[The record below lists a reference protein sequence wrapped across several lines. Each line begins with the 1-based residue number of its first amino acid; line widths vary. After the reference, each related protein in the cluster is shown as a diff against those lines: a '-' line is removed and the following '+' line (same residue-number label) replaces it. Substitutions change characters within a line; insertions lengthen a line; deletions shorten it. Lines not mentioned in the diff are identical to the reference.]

1 VEGRLSERSFRR
13 DYQRRL
19 SAARRRH
26 ELRARKTAVAAVA
39 VGAFALAAPATSSAA
54 NLVVGSG
61 ADTTGAV
68 DCATPTNTDC
78 TLRQA
83 ILDANANAED
93 DTITFASSITG
104 TITLTSGPLVVNSVG
119 PTYHGLTITGPGS
132 GTLAVSG
139 NDASSV
145 LEVERTGY
153 DPGLTITGLT
163 LTHGDGTYG
172 GALYTDLSSNVTL
185 DHDAVTT
192 STASGDVVSTG
203 PFSSNVAGGGITNVG
218 TMAITNTTI
227 SGNDSATGTGGSTY
241 GGGGIDNIGRLTVD
255 ASTISGNTADQFGGG
270 IFQGASKYPSSL
282 DISNSTI
289 LDNSAQYAGGGIA
302 AFNKPIYGS
311 SRNSITNTTI
321 VGNGAYAGGG
331 FGGKYV
337 NAAEHW
343 TISHS
348 TFTGNGSFY
357 GGGINLGIVTGS
369 FDLVDSTISGNEAQ
383 VGGGVNMFENA
394 SKYQD
399 SSQFNNSTIAS
410 NYANDTGGGIYL
422 GNTYGPSSPPNTVFP
437 VPLFSTIVAD
447 NQQNGPDNDLEV
459 NDPSRDGFGLSFSL
473 VEAPGNA
480 TITQTPAGSSI
491 LGVDPQLGALGDN
504 GGPTLTQ
511 LPAITSPVV
520 DKGSAPGSLTTD
532 QRGQPRTVDTSCAN
546 ASDGTDIGSVELA
559 AGPPPPPPGPTPAG
573 GGSAGTKVH
582 GIKKKHKKRKHVL
595 RTKKKSVK
603 IHVTFSSGNP
613 AVTFRCSVDGGPA
626 VPCTSPFSPKVSSAP
641 GKGKVHTVTITTVDS
656 SGNVVGKPR
665 TVRFRIIRED

>member
-1 VEGRLSERSFRR
+1 MSERSFRR

-26 ELRARKTAVAAVA
+26 ELRVRKTAAAAVA

-93 DTITFASSITG
+93 DTITFDSSITG
-104 TITLTSGPLVVNSVG
+104 TITLASGPLVVDSAVS
-119 PTYHGLTITGPGS
+119 PYGLTITGPGS

-145 LEVERTGY
+145 FDVKHTGY
-153 DPGLTITGLT
+153 ATGLTITGLT
-163 LTHGDGTYG
+163 LTHGSGTYG
-172 GALYTDLSSNVTL
+172 GALYTGEYSDVTL
-185 DHDAVTT
+185 DHDAVTS
-192 STASGDVVSTG
+192 STASGGVVSGG
-203 PFSSNVAGGGITNVG
+203 PFNTDLAGGGIANRG
-218 TMAITNTTI
+218 TMAITNTAI
-227 SGNDSATGTGGSTY
+227 SGNDSATGGGGSTY
-241 GGGGIDNIGRLTVD
+241 GGGGIDNVGRLTVD
-255 ASTISGNTADQFGGG
+255 TSIISGNTADQFGGA
-270 IFQGASKYPSSL
+270 IFQGGSKYPSAM

-289 LDNSAQYAGGGIA
+289 FNNGAQYAGGGIA

-311 SRNSITNTTI
+311 SHNSITNTTI
-321 VGNGAYAGGG
+321 ADNGAYAGGG

-348 TFTGNGSFY
+348 SITDNGSFY
-357 GGGINLGIVTGS
+357 GGGINLGIVTGT
-369 FDLVDSTISGNEAQ
+369 FDLVDSTISGNEAE
-383 VGGGVNMFENA
+383 VGGGVHMFENA

-410 NYANDTGGGIYL
+410 NYGHGTGGGIFL
-422 GNTYGPSSPPNTVFP
+422 GNSYGPSNPSTVFP
-437 VPLFSTIVAD
+437 VPLVSTIVAD
-447 NQQNGPDNDLEV
+447 NQQPGPDTDLEV
-459 NDPSRDGFGLSFSL
+459 DDPSRDGFGLSFSL

-491 LGVDPQLGALGDN
+491 LGVDPQLGPLANN
-504 GGPTLTQ
+504 GGPTSTQ

-520 DKGSAPGSLTTD
+520 DKGSAPGTLTTD
-532 QRGQPRTVDTSCAN
+532 QRGQPRTVDTGVAN

-559 AGPPPPPPGPTPAG
+559 AGPPPPPPGPTPSG
-573 GGSAGTKVH
+573 GGAGGTKVH

-603 IHVTFSSGNP
+603 IHVSFSSGNP

-626 VPCTSPFSPKVSSAP
+626 EPCTSPFSPKVSSAP
-641 GKGKVHTVTITTVDS
+641 GKGKVHTVTITAVDS

-665 TVRFRIIRED
+665 TVQFRIIRED